1 MGSIRLPLADDAAV
15 AWRHGLDDYAQPYK
29 LQRLRHDQDRLAAL
43 EKQLKALSERATKSD
58 AAEADAPI
66 LGPGLGGRLM
76 LTAGPRGGMAPPPP
90 MQFGQ
95 PTSFGAMPGMFSSP
109 VTMQ

>member
-1 MGSIRLPLADDAAV
+1 MGSIRLPLADDPAV

-29 LQRLRHDQDRLAAL
+29 LQRVRHDQDRLAAI
-43 EKQLKALSERATKSD
+43 EKQLKALAERATKSD

-76 LTAGPRGGMAPPPP
+76 LTAGPTGGMPMPMPQQPPP
-90 MQFGQ
+90 MFAQ
-95 PTSFGAMPGMFSSP
+95 PTGFGGMPGMF
-109 VTMQ
+109 